1 MARLSDPDGLGHP
14 VPWNKQRMK
23 TSRWGAAST
32 SRVAMRCL
40 SKRRHRARR

>member
-14 VPWNKQRMK
+14 LPWKKQRVK

-32 SRVAMRCL
+32 SRVAKAL
-40 SKRRHRARR
+40 LVKA